1 MKKENAQQGAQSV
14 SVSDN
19 EYSTIHPIAN
29 AGEPIAMSSREV
41 AALTSKRHADVMRD
55 VRVMLDELEKDVRN
69 FAHIY
74 FDAQNREQT
83 EYRLDKDLTLTLV
96 SGYSIK
102 LRHAII
108 QRLDELERASQ
119 PRMPR
124 TRTEAIEMM
133 LEQSRMLDHQQA
145 YIEETKHDVEFAQ
158 VVSSSKEGKKL
169 EEFAKVV
176 GIGRNKLFAYL
187 RKAKILQTDN
197 VRERSDTHNMP
208 YQRYLDAK
216 YFTVSRKTYQNASG
230 RHRGHTILITG
241 KGEVW
246 LTKKL
251 IQGGIID
258 NAVNNTPA
266 LPHQQ

>member
-14 SVSDN
+14 SVSGN
-19 EYSTIHPIAN
+19 EYSTIQPIADT
-29 AGEPIAMSSREV
+29 EMTMSSREI
-41 AALTSKRHADVMRD
+41 AELTGKQHAHIMRD
-55 VRVMLDELEKDVRN
+55 VRNMLDELEEEQNPFLD
-69 FAHIY
+69 
-74 FDAQNREQT
+74 FDYSGANGRRLEFF
-83 EYRLDKDLTLTLV
+83 RLDREHVECLLT
-96 SGYSIK
+96 GYSAILRMRVIK
-102 LRHAII
+102 RWK
-108 QRLDELERASQ
+108 ELEKTSQ
-119 PRMPR
+119 LQLPR

-133 LEQSRMLDHQQA
+133 LEQSRMLDRQQV
-145 YIEETKHDVEFAQ
+145 YIEETKHYVEFAQ

-187 RKAKILQTDN
+187 REAKILQTDN
-197 VRERSDTHNMP
+197 VRERSDTHNIP

-216 YFTVSRKTYQNASG
+216 NFIVSRKAYQRSSG
-230 RHRGHTILITG
+230 RHRGHTTLITG

-251 IQGGIID
+251 IQDGIID

>member
-29 AGEPIAMSSREV
+29 AGEPIAMSSVEI
-41 AALTSKRHADVMRD
+41 AELTGKRHDHVIRD
-55 VRVMLDELEKDVRN
+55 TELMLNELEL
-69 FAHIY
+69 
-74 FDAQNREQT
+74 DAPKFGAVYQGGNGQARKC
-83 EYRLDKDLTLTLV
+83 YNLPKDLTLTLV

-119 PRMPR
+119 PRVPR

-158 VVSSSKEGKKL
+158 AVSSSKDGKKL

-187 RKAKILQTDN
+187 REAKILQTDN
-197 VRERSDTHNMP
+197 VREHSDTHNVP

-216 YFTVSRKTYQNASG
+216 YFTVSRKAYQSASG
-230 RHRGHTILITG
+230 RHRGHTTLITG
-241 KGEVW
+241 KGELW
-246 LTKKL
+246 LTKQL
-251 IQGGIID
+251 IKD
-258 NAVNNTPA
+258 ELLPA
-266 LPHQQ
+266 PAQKPPAHAHQL